1 MSEEFL
7 DASNPFNEE
16 MCLDWLDSFFDDPDS
31 RVHRVAHEMILIDI
45 DTYGIDEWVDLPVSL
60 IIDNFKEAVEE
71 YSESMHDEFTAILEQ
86 EKMLDGMEIHQSY
99 KLDPANTLKKYS
111 SAVVEIFDV
120 INKYLFAQ
128 SALALLKVS

>member
-16 MCLDWLDSFFDDPDS
+16 MCRDWLDSFFDDPDS
-31 RVHRVAHEMILIDI
+31 RVDRVAHEMVLIDI
-45 DTYGIDEWVDLPVSL
+45 DTYGIG
-60 IIDNFKEAVEE
+60 
-71 YSESMHDEFTAILEQ
+71 EQ